1 MSNHVCICAFIIYNN
16 KLYIYILY
24 CRTLHY
30 IYMCV
35 CIVLYYIYITLYLI
49 SLSLSLHRHLIYIH
63 LFIDC
68 TSIVI
73 YIYVV
78 LYHIYMCVCYAHI
91 IYIIYQICACNLLT
105 SKHSWNMI
113 PRSHASRKS
122 PCRSTGCKRLQSR
135 NGCLSSPLK
144 SWLPCS
150 APLRAPKSL
159 ML

>member
-16 KLYIYILY
+16 KLYIYYIAVH
-24 CRTLHY
+24 CIIY
-30 IYMCV
+30 IYVCV
-35 CIVLYYIYITLYLI
+35 YCLILYIYITLYLI
-49 SLSLSLHRHLIYIH
+49 SLSPSPSHIYS
-63 LFIDC
+63 FIYRLYEYC
-68 TSIVI
+68 NI
-73 YIYVV
+73 YIYICCIVS
-78 LYHIYMCVCYAHI
+78 YICVCYAHI